1 MQTRVDTFRNG
12 GAASAS
18 EPSLPA
24 IVLIFWAAFAV
35 AILAARI
42 LNPVFFEAQDP
53 DSFLRIVEV
62 RDLVAGQ
69 GWFDLV
75 QHRMDPPAGALLQW
89 SRLIDAPLAFLV
101 IVGRSV
107 GLGENLA
114 LVFWPVL
121 MLLGLMGAAAAT
133 ASALAGRAAAIA
145 TLILLFFFLDPLI
158 VYLPGDIDH
167 HNAQIAVMMATVAFA
182 LRLRSG
188 ALFGFLAGAG
198 SAVTLAI
205 GLEMLPHVAVLGLV
219 IALRFAWTG
228 ENPRAVA
235 AYGCTIGILP
245 GALYILS
252 GSPAASMACDSLSY
266 ALAIPLLIAGLGLA
280 ANALAMGGFGRS
292 VRIAGPLVVGA
303 AAAAYFIGI
312 TPECLGGPYGQLS
325 PEVKTAFLDTVSE
338 AQPIW
343 RYAEREP
350 VGAVGSLG
358 PLLVALFVALSH
370 LRREPI
376 WSLPAALLVLAAAL
390 SFYQVRTL
398 PFGSALAIPVV
409 GVWLAE
415 VYARATARWQSRA
428 RRAIPVVAA
437 FLLVIPFS
445 WLLVAWGGEKAL
457 AALSNGRIAPQKQ
470 VQPDPALVKGLSS
483 AEQNCFDPASAAL
496 LAGLP
501 QGLVLSPLFYGST
514 VLKLSDHSVVAG
526 PYHRNGQA
534 ILDAI
539 NAMERPPAEA
549 KAIVD
554 VRGVDYVTI
563 CATSEESAIAAHNAP
578 DGLLADLL
586 AGRAPPWLQPIPPEP
601 GSALRVW
608 QVVKQPTS

>member
-1 MQTRVDTFRNG
+1 MQTRVDTFPNG

-121 MLLGLMGAAAAT
+121 LLLGLMGAAAGI

-280 ANALAMGGFGRS
+280 AHALAMGGFGRS
-292 VRIAGPLVVGA
+292 VRIAGLLVVGA

-501 QGLVLSPLFYGST
+501 RGLVLSPLFYGST

-608 QVVKQPTS
+608 RVVKQPTS